1 MRELR
6 TSISGFCAN
15 FSPHEFNS
23 VYNFKYELEGTVLKR
38 ANINVLENLEVINN
52 AASTQPVNLC
62 YAPES
67 GIITY
72 SIDGYEDKAPSDLTD
87 ADFQKDNYEKTQLI
101 SNELTSASD
110 PLYRLSTSE
119 NWRIVIQVDR
129 TTAAQLENE
138 QYVKVRF
145 LKNQYESWGQVSII
159 DNGGEG
165 NVLAV
170 LELNNSMITFATD
183 RFLDVEILSDSE
195 SGLKVPLSAITTQ
208 EFFLIPKDYI
218 TKGGSNGATG
228 VLRETA
234 GENGSLTTEFV
245 ATQIY
250 QENDENYYLDDSSLR
265 VGDHLIKPEST
276 ESYTVSQ
283 TASLTGVFNIN
294 KGYADFKEIQIL
306 KQNDEYALI
315 KSNTTYGLS
324 TYDYIVLDASSV
336 DADQLINE

>member
-1 MRELR
+1 M
-6 TSISGFCAN
+6 
-15 FSPHEFNS
+15 
-23 VYNFKYELEGTVLKR
+23 
-38 ANINVLENLEVINN
+38 
-52 AASTQPVNLC
+52 
-62 YAPES
+62 
-67 GIITY
+67 
-72 SIDGYEDKAPSDLTD
+72 TD

-101 SNELTSASD
+101 SNELTSSSD
-110 PLYRLSTSE
+110 PLYDFPPAK

-129 TTAAQLENE
+129 TTKAKRTNSTS
-138 QYVKVRF
+138 KSRF
-145 LKNQYESWGQVSII
+145 QNQYELGTGFHHRQRRRGKCPGSAGIKQFHDHLCNRPFSTWKFYLTRAVY
-159 DNGGEG
+159 EG
-165 NVLAV
+165 
-170 LELNNSMITFATD
+170 S
-183 RFLDVEILSDSE
+183 
-195 SGLKVPLSAITTQ
+195 PSAITTQ

-324 TYDYIVLDASSV
+324 AYDYIVLDASSV
-336 DADQLINE
+336 DVDQLINE

>member
-1 MRELR
+1 
-6 TSISGFCAN
+6 
-15 FSPHEFNS
+15 
-23 VYNFKYELEGTVLKR
+23 
-38 ANINVLENLEVINN
+38 
-52 AASTQPVNLC
+52 
-62 YAPES
+62 
-67 GIITY
+67 
-72 SIDGYEDKAPSDLTD
+72 
-87 ADFQKDNYEKTQLI
+87 
-101 SNELTSASD
+101 
-110 PLYRLSTSE
+110 
-119 NWRIVIQVDR
+119 
-129 TTAAQLENE
+129 
-138 QYVKVRF
+138 
-145 LKNQYESWGQVSII
+145 
-159 DNGGEG
+159 
-165 NVLAV
+165 
-170 LELNNSMITFATD
+170 MITFATD

-294 KGYADFKEIQIL
+294 KGYADFKGNPDFKTERRIR
-306 KQNDEYALI
+306 
-315 KSNTTYGLS
+315 
-324 TYDYIVLDASSV
+324 
-336 DADQLINE
+336 ADQIQHHLRSEHLRLYRARRFERGRRSADQ